1 MQTAPLAKRQKR
13 PSAVGAWL
21 ATLLAAGLPAG
32 CEDQE
37 STAKVSPCDKLVAE
51 GAWVRDL
58 RSGLLWESF
67 VQAAQLT
74 HSQALS
80 RCEAMGARLPT
91 RKEVEALRT
100 PQDNDACQ
108 LPACAFRGAR
118 CGTIQCGSSIGTSG
132 QHWGVAMGGGGLVGI
147 AAGEARG
154 SLCVKS
160 SGPPQQ

>member
-1 MQTAPLAKRQKR
+1 MQTQSTTKLQGKPHAA
-13 PSAVGAWL
+13 GAWL
-21 ATLLAAGLPAG
+21 AVLLAVALPTAG
-32 CEDQE
+32 CEEGD
-37 STAKVSPCDKLVAE
+37 SGARRTPCDQLVAE

-74 HSQALS
+74 HGEAQS
-80 RCEAMGARLPT
+80 RCQAMGARLPT

-100 PQDNDACQ
+100 PQAGDACQ

-118 CGTIQCGSSIGTSG
+118 CGTIQCGSSIGISG

-154 SLCVKS
+154 SVCVKS
-160 SGPPQQ
+160 GGPQK